1 MTSWPLRLDSLDSL
15 DPQHVLKFASS
26 RRYSY
31 ARRPDGHL
39 LACNA
44 AEPSNA
50 TTVPVLTNTIMP
62 NASDK
67 ALDKLVDFVAN
78 HDFVAGEERNVE
90 KISAERQAL
99 GLAPLAPDERHLNY
113 VANIPSC
120 DFCGKP
126 EAGKHHCSRCECAFV
141 GVRNS
146 EFAI

>member
-26 RRYSY
+26 RRY

-141 GVRNS
+141 SVRNS